1 MEAKPLEPERI
12 KILREAG
19 VLTPEEVPFVSG
31 DVLFAENV
39 VTKSRRI
46 INNAPSVVTEAKRVL
61 KG

>member
-1 MEAKPLEPERI
+1 MEAKPLDKESIR
-12 KILREAG
+12 ILRESG
-19 VLTPEEVPFVSG
+19 VLTPEEVPFFAG

-46 INNAPSVVTEAKRVL
+46 INNAPSTITESKRVL

>member
-1 MEAKPLEPERI
+1 METKPLDSERI
-12 KILREAG
+12 KSLRDLG
-19 VLTPEEVPFVSG
+19 IISPEEVPFFTG

-46 INNAPSVVTEAKRVL
+46 INNAPSMIFESKRVL

>member
-1 MEAKPLEPERI
+1 MEAKPLDPERI
-12 KILREAG
+12 KILRESG
-19 VLTPEEVPFVSG
+19 VLTPEEVPFFSG

-46 INNAPSVVTEAKRVL
+46 INNAPSTVTESKRVL